1 MATAVD
7 VTDGVKRVLVKE
19 TDGKGYGVFAAKL
32 FKEGNT
38 LFYVFYCFRDLKKF
52 TRLLYNPNRVK

>member
-52 TRLLYNPNRVK
+52 T